1 MLVQE
6 PSVKSKTRVRT
17 TGCNGTS
24 EDLPQA
30 ADRDTEREE
39 ESGDVSLSFLFGDYS
54 DVQQTREMKKN
65 DKCYAQYSF
74 EMTLKAPLLK
84 SFAGSTH
91 ASLTPSQLQPLCLPS
106 STAPC
111 CSAG

>member
-1 MLVQE
+1 M
-6 PSVKSKTRVRT
+6 KRKRRVRT
-17 TGCNGTS
+17 AGCNGTS

-30 ADRDTEREE
+30 AGRDTEREE
-39 ESGDVSLSFLFGDYS
+39 ESGDVSLSFLFGDYN
-54 DVQQTREMKKN
+54 DVQQTQEMKKN

-91 ASLTPSQLQPLCLPS
+91 VPDTQPAPTPGLPS